1 MGQGHRE
8 SGAAGCELRRLFC
21 RQRHG
26 GTHPQD
32 WALWPCHTASRP
44 GHTCC
49 FIAPSGCRARRST
62 PYESISVVSSRC
74 CTPAAGATA
83 AAEAVATPAV
93 PPVVAPCAVSGG
105 STTAAAAELP
115 RSSRRLSA
123 AAVWCLPDSLWWL
136 KEGAASRERPPPK
149 APPLPQGLSAP
160 ATALRVAPQIAACMQ
175 AMCDVLPNG
184 ACGGAWGCGEVAR
197 PEWEV
202 CQQGASGPTKREK
215 GLIGEL
221 RRPQT
226 DEQGAQRAAEG
237 PWERASF
244 FRRLAETDAN

>member
-123 AAVWCLPDSLWWL
+123 AAVWCLPRQLMVA
-136 KEGAASRERPPPK
+136 EG
-149 APPLPQGLSAP
+149 
-160 ATALRVAPQIAACMQ
+160 
-175 AMCDVLPNG
+175 
-184 ACGGAWGCGEVAR
+184 GCR
-197 PEWEV
+197 
-202 CQQGASGPTKREK
+202 QQGASSAKGAAAAAGPE
-215 GLIGEL
+215 
-221 RRPQT
+221 RPGHSAPG
-226 DEQGAQRAAEG
+226 GATNCSLH
-237 PWERASF
+237 ASHV
-244 FRRLAETDAN
+244 